1 MSVSRR
7 IVPLIVAVT
16 VSVFIAT
23 GVAVAATI
31 QGGDGNNNITGTN
44 KNDELYG
51 GKGDDTISG
60 LAGSDDIRGQNGSDR
75 LFGYSEGQTTQTDR
89 DFVAGG
95 DGQDLLVGSAGADE
109 LYGGSGNDRIISG
122 PYEDAAE
129 DAVNGGDGNDNI
141 SVANLPAS
149 RDTAT
154 CGIGADTVVADSL
167 DQIANDCEDVERI
180 QEEEPTLANGTYK
193 LTPDPTSECSLGEGT
208 VTISQDSA
216 SGEREAQVNLDG
228 SAAVNTAIQACSVE
242 IDYEKVSSA
251 EGGEISTQDSNTL
264 NYEGANPTHAQID
277 AAVSGPQ
284 NPDQTIEEEGP
295 ASPPESEINTQYPWN
310 VNKYTNVV
318 QTYDPVNIKLNG
330 TRMGMRWWHN
340 GSDVAFASRGG
351 SCWADPRTVALTS
364 WGTTDCY
371 FSAGPYKGFGHNRR
385 WIGSE
390 GTGKYINYNFGNVF
404 RPTRARHTSLME
416 GYENGSVRWFAS
428 WRFSGE
434 AWWLLKGEAYG
445 FQSY

>member
-1 MSVSRR
+1 MNINRR
-7 IVPLIVAVT
+7 IVPLIIAMT

-31 QGGDGNNNITGTN
+31 QGGDGDNNITGTN

-51 GKGDDTISG
+51 GKGDDTLSG
-60 LAGSDDIRGQNGSDR
+60 LAGSDNLRGQNGSDR

-95 DGQDLLVGSAGADE
+95 DGQDLLVGSAGGDE
-109 LYGGSGNDRIISG
+109 LNGGPGKDRIISG

-129 DAVNGGDGNDNI
+129 DTVNGGDDNDNI

-149 RDTAT
+149 RDTVT
-154 CGIGADTVVADSL
+154 CGTGTDTVVADSL
-167 DQIANDCEDVERI
+167 DQITSDCEDVQRI

-193 LTPDPTSECSLGEGT
+193 LTPDPSSECSLGEGT
-208 VTISQDSA
+208 VTISQDPA
-216 SGEREAQVNLDG
+216 SGEREAQVDLDE

-242 IDYEKVSSA
+242 IDYENVSSA
-251 EGGEISTQDSNTL
+251 EGGEVSTQGSNTL
-264 NYEGANPTHAQID
+264 TYEGTEPTQEQID
-277 AAVSGPQ
+277 AAINGTEQ
-284 NPDQTIEEEGP
+284 PDQVIKEEGS
-295 ASPPESEINTQYPWN
+295 ASPPESEISTQYPWN
-310 VNKYTNVV
+310 VNKYTNVI
-318 QTYDPVNIKLNG
+318 QTYDPARLKLNG
-330 TRMGMRWWHN
+330 TRMSMRWWHN

-351 SCWADPRTVALTS
+351 SCWADPLTLALTV
-364 WGTTDCY
+364 WYTTDCY

-390 GTGKYINYNFGNVF
+390 GKGKYLNYNFGF
-404 RPTRARHTSLME
+404 DALATRANHTSLIE

-434 AWWLLKGEAYG
+434 AWWLLKGKAYG